1 MPVGPWSP
9 SAGCQSLG
17 GQEVMPVNSWGG
29 SAGCQNSRGQEV
41 MSVISGGAS
50 AGHLVP
56 GGHEMIQVG
65 VLSVEYHQ
73 EVQQCVSQE
82 VVIEVSGRIHYTSET
97 IE

>member
-41 MSVISGGAS
+41 MPVISGGAS

-56 GGHEMIQVG
+56 DGHEMMQVG

-73 EVQQCVSQE
+73 EVQQWVSQE
-82 VVIEVSGRIHYTSET
+82 VIEVSGRYHYAFET

>member
-17 GQEVMPVNSWGG
+17 GQEVLPVNSWGG
-29 SAGCQNSRGQEV
+29 LAGLV
-41 MSVISGGAS
+41 MPVISGGAS

-56 GGHEMIQVG
+56 GGHEMMQVG
-65 VLSVEYHQ
+65 VLRVEYHQ
-73 EVQQCVSQE
+73 KVQQWVSQE
-82 VVIEVSGRIHYTSET
+82 VIEVSGRIHYTSET